1 MRLYFYLNAE
11 VGPKNWTTTK
21 VYVRRLTSESPA
33 HKMDT
38 GSGTPR
44 RSTTLPDSERM
55 KGKSHGGKGGGWD
68 SQDEHQTAKTCIL

>member
-1 MRLYFYLNAE
+1 MKRPQKT
-11 VGPKNWTTTK
+11 GPLAK
-21 VYVRRLTSESPA
+21 VYVRRFTSESTVR
-33 HKMDT
+33 KVDT

-68 SQDEHQTAKTCIL
+68 SHNEHQTAKTCLL

>member
-1 MRLYFYLNAE
+1 MTLYFYLNAE

-21 VYVRRLTSESPA
+21 VYVRRLPSESPA
-33 HKMDT
+33 HKVDT

-55 KGKSHGGKGGGWD
+55 KGKSHGGKGGG
-68 SQDEHQTAKTCIL
+68 